1 MGKDKDWNSFLAGI
15 YADFGMLG
23 WSKTEVDSA
32 DISLLT
38 EILKLLTEILKKTRD
53 EKNIDFDV
61 NEAREAI
68 KKHGKRK

>member
-1 MGKDKDWNSFLAGI
+1 VGKDKDWNSFLAGI
-15 YADFGMLG
+15 YANFGMLG

-38 EILKLLTEILKKTRD
+38 EILKKARG
-53 EKNIDFDV
+53 EKDIDFDV

-68 KKHGKRK
+68 KKHGRK